1 MTIYN
6 EEIDK
11 LLLEACSDTVTHDE
25 IFHVDRVMGF
35 NMHTANGFPY
45 IFLLLLP

>member
-1 MTIYN
+1 MTIHN

-11 LLLEACSDTVTHDE
+11 LLLEACSDNVPHDV

-35 NMHTANGFPY
+35 NMHTANEFPY
-45 IFLLLLP
+45 IFLL